1 MTEPARLRRAIQAWG
16 SIRAFHLEM
25 KKRKVRGSSYP
36 TIHSYLKGDTV
47 PGRQFMRTASEVLEV
62 REGWLVSGKGHMTEE
77 GERLQ
82 QRGEELRRRREERGE
97 ELRRRDEERLRRL
110 IVDQEDRDA
119 AFVEQL
125 VSGMSKPDRRRRSA
139 LLAFTRMLRRA
150 EFPDCPWGSEVA
162 RRDLLTAAHK
172 FLEGVEDSLISAAD
186 RLQDSLVMTRSASHG
201 FETHWSDRVLELFA
215 DRVIGLGVRSGSP
228 YDSHVGVATVR
239 TRFVEPEE

>member
-1 MTEPARLRRAIQAWG
+1 MTEAARLRRAIQAWG

-62 REGWLVSGKGHMTEE
+62 REEWLVSGEGRMTEK

-82 QRGEELRRRREERGE
+82 QRGE

-228 YDSHVGVATVR
+228 YDSHVGVATPV
-239 TRFVEPEE
+239 VEPEE

>member
-1 MTEPARLRRAIQAWG
+1 MTEAARLRRAIQAWG

-62 REGWLVSGKGHMTEE
+62 REEWLVSGEGRMTEE

-82 QRGEELRRRREERGE
+82 QRGE

-201 FETHWSDRVLELFA
+201 FETHWSDCVLELFA

-228 YDSHVGVATVR
+228 YDSHVGVATPV
-239 TRFVEPEE
+239 VEPEE

>member
-1 MTEPARLRRAIQAWG
+1 MTEAARLRRAIQAWG

-62 REGWLVSGKGHMTEE
+62 REEWLVSGEGRMTEK

-82 QRGEELRRRREERGE
+82 QRGE

-186 RLQDSLVMTRSASHG
+186 RLQDSLVMTRSASHS
-201 FETHWSDRVLELFA
+201 FETHWTDRVLELFA

-228 YDSHVGVATVR
+228 YDSHVGVATPV
-239 TRFVEPEE
+239 VEPEE

>member
-1 MTEPARLRRAIQAWG
+1 MTEAARLRRAIQAWG

-62 REGWLVSGKGHMTEE
+62 REEWLVSGEGRMTEE

-82 QRGEELRRRREERGE
+82 QRGE

-172 FLEGVEDSLISAAD
+172 FLEGVETSLISAAD

-228 YDSHVGVATVR
+228 YDSHVGVATPV
-239 TRFVEPEE
+239 VEPEE

>member
-1 MTEPARLRRAIQAWG
+1 MTEAARLRRAIQAWG
-16 SIRAFHLEM
+16 SIRAFHFEM

-62 REGWLVSGKGHMTEE
+62 REEWLVSGEGRMTEE

-82 QRGEELRRRREERGE
+82 QRGE

-201 FETHWSDRVLELFA
+201 FETHWTDRVLELFA

-228 YDSHVGVATVR
+228 YDSHVGVATPV
-239 TRFVEPEE
+239 VEPEE

>member
-1 MTEPARLRRAIQAWG
+1 MTEAARLRRAIQAWG

-62 REGWLVSGKGHMTEE
+62 REEWLVSGEGRMTEE

-82 QRGEELRRRREERGE
+82 QRGE

-201 FETHWSDRVLELFA
+201 FETHWTDRVLELFA

-228 YDSHVGVATVR
+228 YDSHVGVATPV
-239 TRFVEPEE
+239 VEPEE

>member
-62 REGWLVSGKGHMTEE
+62 REEWLVSGEGRMTEK

-82 QRGEELRRRREERGE
+82 QRGE

-201 FETHWSDRVLELFA
+201 FETHWSDCVLELFA

-228 YDSHVGVATVR
+228 YDSHVGVATPV
-239 TRFVEPEE
+239 VEPEE

>member
-1 MTEPARLRRAIQAWG
+1 MTEAARLRRAIQAWG

-62 REGWLVSGKGHMTEE
+62 REEWLVSGEGRMTEK

-82 QRGEELRRRREERGE
+82 QRGE

-125 VSGMSKPDRRRRSA
+125 VPGMWQSDRRRRSA
-139 LLAFTRMLRRA
+139 
-150 EFPDCPWGSEVA
+150 
-162 RRDLLTAAHK
+162 
-172 FLEGVEDSLISAAD
+172 
-186 RLQDSLVMTRSASHG
+186 
-201 FETHWSDRVLELFA
+201 
-215 DRVIGLGVRSGSP
+215 
-228 YDSHVGVATVR
+228 
-239 TRFVEPEE
+239 